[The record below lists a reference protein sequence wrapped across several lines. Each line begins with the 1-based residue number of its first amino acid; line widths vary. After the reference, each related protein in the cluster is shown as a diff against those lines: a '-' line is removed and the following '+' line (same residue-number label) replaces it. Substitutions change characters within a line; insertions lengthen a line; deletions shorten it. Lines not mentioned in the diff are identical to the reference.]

1 MHNFA
6 LNSLTLRM
14 ISSSLLNSFSC
25 AFLYFFLQLWLKSY
39 LPLISSSPLC
49 YTLYCAFFEGI
60 EIILFPILFTQP
72 LYTCWYEFDVF
83 FTAWKVSVF
92 GVFLVRIVGKY
103 GPENL
108 RIRTLFTQCLSLEYL
123 HLAGFL
129 KSLQVSH
136 ATKSLVLKL
145 VFECC
150 FQYTSVINY
159 SAQFLCLAKFLLVVW
174 LGFLFLL
181 LLIDIASIIRPFSRI
196 FNHTTVLCL
205 CWISSSSAP

>member
-1 MHNFA
+1 MRFPLFLSSA
-6 LNSLTLRM
+6 LIKI
-14 ISSSLLNSFSC
+14 ISPTYILISFVLYIILCLFRRDRNYSFSHIVHAASLHLLIWIWRLFHC
-25 AFLYFFLQLWLKSY
+25 VKS
-39 LPLISSSPLC
+39 
-49 YTLYCAFFEGI
+49 
-60 EIILFPILFTQP
+60 
-72 LYTCWYEFDVF
+72 
-83 FTAWKVSVF
+83 
-92 GVFLVRIVGKY
+92 VRIRSFSGPNAGKY

-108 RIRTLFTQCLSLEYL
+108 RIRTLFTQWLSLEHL

-181 LLIDIASIIRPFSRI
+181 LLIDITSIIRPFSRI